1 MEETLIDIL
10 NEMALLE
17 LLNTDYQKQNLT
29 GSEKSMKNIL
39 LLVSARPVMAKDLS
53 QKY

>member
-1 MEETLIDIL
+1 MEEILIDIL

-17 LLNTDYQKQNLT
+17 LLNTDYQKQNQT

-39 LLVSARPVMAKDLS
+39 LLVSAKHVKEKDLN